1 MRHGSSSLGLM
12 PRSGDFSIAHLLN
25 PAPLFPSEFEI
36 LASHRRER
44 LAEPSDRRRFCLGLG
59 AFTAALHLRAF
70 GEETRANGEPD
81 LLQRPASG
89 LGSQQLVD
97 VAIRQRA
104 LIYKKTPQGELS
116 AYVFYPTDW
125 SPKDRRPACG
135 FFFGGG
141 WRTGTPAQFMPE
153 AEYFASRGMV
163 CATFEYRK
171 IGKTGTPDICIADAK
186 SAIRWLRTN
195 AAALGVDPDRVVAS
209 GGSAGGQL
217 AAATALISAFDDD
230 SSPTPVSCIPN
241 AMVLFNPELDLT
253 GEGFNDA
260 SGKSMERELSPI
272 FDLRPGNPPMIL
284 FFGTAD
290 SMLPQGVQAWQESK
304 KLGNICELYTASG
317 QPHAFFNKQPWL
329 TSTVF
334 QADDFLRSLGYLH
347 GLPTLHPD
355 VANGALIRY
364 SGE

>member
-1 MRHGSSSLGLM
+1 MLQLR
-12 PRSGDFSIAHLLN
+12 DVSIAHSLN
-25 PAPLFPSEFEI
+25 RCPKLPAEPAI
-36 LASHRRER
+36 IASHRRER
-44 LAEPSDRRRFCLGLG
+44 SVEPSDRRRFCLGLG

-70 GEETRANGEPD
+70 GEQTRADGEPE

-89 LGSQQLVD
+89 LGSQRLVD
-97 VAIRQRA
+97 VPIRQRA
-104 LIYKKTPQGELS
+104 LIYKKTPQGDLS

-125 SPKDRRPACG
+125 SPQDHRPACG

-141 WRTGTPAQFMPE
+141 WRTGTPAQFIPE

-171 IGKTGTPDICIADAK
+171 IGKTGIPDICIADAK
-186 SAIRWLRTN
+186 SAIRWFRTN
-195 AAALGVDPDRVVAS
+195 ATELGVDPQRVVAS

-230 SSPTPVSCIPN
+230 SSQPPVSCIPD

-272 FDLRPGNPPMIL
+272 FDLRPHTPPMIL

-304 KLGNICELYTASG
+304 KLGNVCELYTAPG
-317 QPHAFFNKQPWL
+317 QPHAFFNKEPWL

-334 QADDFLRSLGYLH
+334 QADEFLCSLGYLH
-347 GLPTLHPD
+347 APSTLHRD

>member
-1 MRHGSSSLGLM
+1 MLRLRDV
-12 PRSGDFSIAHLLN
+12 PIAHLLN
-25 PAPLFPSEFEI
+25 RGPKLFTEPLI
-36 LASHRRER
+36 VASHRRGKWV
-44 LAEPSDRRRFCLGLG
+44 EPSDRRAFCLGLG
-59 AFTAALHLRAF
+59 AFTAGLRLPAF
-70 GEETRANGEPD
+70 GEQTRTDGEPD

-89 LGSQQLVD
+89 LGSQRLVD

-104 LIYKKTPQGELS
+104 LIYKKTPQGDLS

-125 SPKDRRPACG
+125 SPQDHRPACG

-141 WRTGTPAQFMPE
+141 WRTGTPAQFIPE

-171 IGKTGTPDICIADAK
+171 IGKTGTPDVCIADAK
-186 SAIRWLRTN
+186 SAVRWFRNN
-195 AAALGVDPDRVVAS
+195 ATQLGVDPQRVVAS

-230 SSPTPVSCIPN
+230 ASPQPVSCIPD

-260 SGKSMERELSPI
+260 SGKSMERALSPI
-272 FDLRPGNPPMIL
+272 FDLRPGTPPMIL
-284 FFGTAD
+284 FYGTAD
-290 SMLPQGVQAWQESK
+290 TMLPQGVQTWQESK
-304 KLGNICELYTASG
+304 RLGNVCELYTAPG
-317 QPHAFFNKQPWL
+317 QPHAFFNKEPWL

-334 QADDFLRSLGYLH
+334 QADEFLCSLGYVL
-347 GLPTLHPD
+347 GPPTLHRD
-355 VANGALIRY
+355 VANGTLIRF
-364 SGE
+364 SRE